1 MVELF
6 EDPIVSERRLPTVTD
21 CATTKLRFG
30 TQTALALEAAF
41 DGGRITS
48 DGGLVWLAELEKELG
63 LCKKMA
69 EHVPEWR
76 KRRGHHSL
84 VALMRQRVFQIACG
98 YEDQNDSN
106 SLREDPLLKLVCGSL
121 PETGANLASQP
132 TISRLENAATARSC
146 YRMAEALLELYL
158 TERGK
163 DDAPKKVLLDFDAT
177 DDPTHGEQ
185 EESYYH
191 GYYQEHIYHPLV
203 VFDGDTGEL
212 ITAVLRAG
220 NTHASRGAVAL
231 LKRIVKRLREAWP
244 KVEIELRADA
254 GFAVPEVYEYCEE
267 EGIGYTIGLISN
279 PRLEALAQDLLE
291 QAKRQSEAKAQE
303 EKVRLVSDGS
313 YQALSWER
321 SRRVIYKAE
330 VLEKGTNTRFVVT
343 SRSDEPER
351 LYNWYVRRGESENR
365 IKDFKVALKAD
376 RLSCHSFFANQFR
389 LLLHA
394 AAYWLLDTLRRKL
407 VGVGIE
413 RMQLDTLRLSL
424 IKIGGRVRQLLTKVR
439 LHLASGH
446 PGERLWHALS
456 PATRSVHE

>member
-1 MVELF
+1 
-6 EDPIVSERRLPTVTD
+6 VTD
-21 CATTKLRFG
+21 CATTKLCFG
-30 TQTALALEAAF
+30 TQTHLALEAAF

-63 LCKKMA
+63 LCEKMA

-84 VALMRQRVFQIACG
+84 VALIRQRVFQIACG

-106 SLREDPLLKLVCGSL
+106 SLREDPLFKLVCGSL
-121 PETGANLASQP
+121 PQTGTNLASQP

-158 TERGK
+158 TQRGK
-163 DDAPKKVLLDFDAT
+163 DGAPKKVLLDFDAT
-177 DDPTHGEQ
+177 ADPTHGEQ

-220 NTHASRGAVAL
+220 NTHASRSAVAI
-231 LKRIVKRLREAWP
+231 LKRIVGRVRKAWP
-244 KVEIELRADA
+244 KVHIEIRADA
-254 GFAVPEVYEYCEE
+254 GFAVPELYDYCEQ

-279 PRLEALAQDLLE
+279 PRLEEIAQELLE
-291 QAKRQSEAKAQE
+291 RAKGEFEAKAQQE
-303 EKVRLVSDGS
+303 EKVRLLSSAS
-313 YQALSWER
+313 YQALSWEH
-321 SRRVIYKAE
+321 SRRVVYKAE
-330 VLEKGTNTRFVVT
+330 VLEKGTNTRFVVS
-343 SRSDEPER
+343 SRSDEPEQ
-351 LYNWYVRRGESENR
+351 LYDWYVRRGESENR

-376 RLSCHSFFANQFR
+376 RLSCHRFFANQFR

-394 AAYWLLDTLRRKL
+394 AAYWLLDALRSKL
-407 VGVGIE
+407 VAAGIE
-413 RMQLDTLRLSL
+413 RMQLDTVRLYL
-424 IKIGGRVRQLLTKVR
+424 IKIGGRVRELLTRVK
-439 LHLASGH
+439 LHLASAH
-446 PGERLWHALS
+446 PGQQLWQALS
-456 PATRSVHE
+456 ETVHE